1 MQINLKKYLTTKQ
14 IFLIFFLLSNCSYN
28 NSQDNEA
35 KLSDKEIYSRGLT
48 SLQKG
53 DFKKANLKFDKIS
66 LNYPFSSLASRS
78 EIMSAYSYY
87 ENNELKKAIVK
98 LNNFIE
104 MNPKGQLTEYA
115 HYLLAMCYYSQ
126 ISSDGRDSGLTVKAL
141 NSFRLI
147 VTKYP
152 NTKYGKDSKLK
163 ILFLENSLARNEL
176 HIGKFYLKKS
186 APASSIKRFKF
197 ILQNYQNS
205 SVIPETLY
213 RLTEA
218 LLMLGLKEEAI
229 KSSAILNYNFADN
242 KWSKLSRRLFK
253 NKINSSQMN
262 DTNSSIIDYFKNIF
276 E

>member
-1 MQINLKKYLTTKQ
+1 MHNNKKKYLIIIQ
-14 IFLIFFLLSNCSYN
+14 IFFISLFLFNCSYFN
-28 NSQDNEA
+28 NQKNNIQ
-35 KLSDKEIYSRGLT
+35 LSDKEMYSSGLT

-53 DFKKANLKFDKIS
+53 DFKKANLNFEEIS

-78 EIMSAYSYY
+78 EIMSAYSLF
-87 ENNELKKAIVK
+87 ENNELKKAIIK
-98 LNNFIE
+98 LNDFIE
-104 MNPKGQLTEYA
+104 MNPKGELTQYA

-126 ISSDGRDSGLTVKAL
+126 ISTEGRDPSLTINAL

-147 VTKYP
+147 ETKYP

-163 ILFLENSLARNEL
+163 IQFLENSLARNEL
-176 HIGKFYLKKS
+176 NVGKFYLKKG

-197 ILQNYQNS
+197 ILQNYQNT

-218 LLMLGLKEEAI
+218 LLIIGLKEEAI
-229 KSSAILNYNFADN
+229 KSNAILNYNFSNN
-242 KWSKLSRRLFK
+242 KWADLSKNLFENNLNFAQIK
-253 NKINSSQMN
+253 DN
-262 DTNSSIIDYFKNIF
+262 DASFIDYFKKIL

>member
-1 MQINLKKYLTTKQ
+1 MYIYKKKYLIIKQ
-14 IFLIFFLLSNCSYN
+14 IFLMLFFVSSCSNIN
-28 NSQDNEA
+28 NQENQV
-35 KLSDKEIYSRGLT
+35 KLSDKEMYLKGLT
-48 SLQKG
+48 SLQEG
-53 DFKKANLKFDKIS
+53 DFNKANLEFEKIF

-98 LNNFIE
+98 LDNFIE
-104 MNPKGQLTEYA
+104 MNPKGELTEYA

-126 ISSDGRDSGLTVKAL
+126 ISSEGRDSGLTVKSL
-141 NSFRLI
+141 NSFKLL

-152 NTKYGKDSKLK
+152 KTKYAKDSKLK
-163 ILFLENSLARNEL
+163 IQFLENSLARNEL
-176 HIGKFYLKKS
+176 HVGKFYLKKG

-197 ILQNYQNS
+197 ILQNYQNT

-218 LLMLGLKEEAI
+218 LLIIGLKEEAI
-229 KSSAILNYNFADN
+229 KSNAILNYNFSDN
-242 KWSKLSRRLFK
+242 KWSNLSKKLFENNLAEVK
-253 NKINSSQMN
+253 GNEL
-262 DTNSSIIDYFKNIF
+262 SIIDYFKNIF